1 MGDSCG
7 VDVLQSSNQLQQDL
21 LGQFLTQWDSCSRF
35 QESDQIRALGL
46 FHQHVDVAIVLPIA
60 DQSSDAW
67 MLQQFSSDDLAF
79 DTFFLEELALL
90 GYGLEGESIAV
101 SILDQAD
108 DDAASSTEDPNNG
121 ECFGRIRSEW

>member
-1 MGDSCG
+1 
-7 VDVLQSSNQLQQDL
+7 VLQSSDQLQQNL